1 MINLMNLNYSMPHR
15 TRPAT
20 LPGDRVG
27 KREVARM
34 IRVDHAGELGAQA
47 IYVGQMA
54 VLKDQPSAPL
64 LSEMEQQESEHLQ
77 IFDKLMTERG
87 VRPSV
92 LSPLWRRIGYAIG
105 AGSALVGE
113 QTAMAVTVAVEE
125 VIEEHYQ
132 QQLEQL
138 GEDEPELRATISEFR
153 EDELRHRDTALK
165 NGAEEAPAR
174 KLLSRSVKS
183 GTKIAIWLA
192 KRI

>member
-1 MINLMNLNYSMPHR
+1 MNLNYSTPRR

-20 LPGDRVG
+20 LPGDRAAS
-27 KREVARM
+27 REVARM

-64 LSEMEQQESEHLQ
+64 LSEMEQQESEHLTFFENL
-77 IFDKLMTERG
+77 ITERG
-87 VRPSV
+87 VRPSA
-92 LSPLWRRIGYAIG
+92 LSPFWRWMGYAIG
-105 AGSALVGE
+105 TGSALVGE
-113 QTAMAVTVAVEE
+113 QAAMAVTVAIEE

-138 GEDEPELRATISEFR
+138 GEDEPDLRAIISEFR

-165 NGAEEAPAR
+165 NGAEEAPAH
-174 KLLSRSVKS
+174 KLLSRSVKA
-183 GTKIAIWLA
+183 GTKLAIWLA
-192 KRI
+192 KRF

>member
-1 MINLMNLNYSMPHR
+1 MNLNFSMPHR

-27 KREVARM
+27 EREVARM

-47 IYVGQMA
+47 SYVGQIA
-54 VLKDQPSAPL
+54 VLKDQVSAPL
-64 LSEMEQQESEHLQ
+64 LSEMEQQESEHLKT
-77 IFDKLMTERG
+77 FEKLITKRG
-87 VRPSV
+87 VRPSA
-92 LSPLWRRIGYAIG
+92 LSPLWRGMGYAIG
-105 AGSALVGE
+105 TGSALVGE
-113 QTAMAVTVAVEE
+113 QAAMAVTAAVEE

-138 GEDEPELRATISEFR
+138 GEDEPELRAIISEFR
-153 EDELRHRDTALK
+153 EDELRHRDTALE
-165 NGAEEAPAR
+165 NGAREAPAH
-174 KLLSRSVKS
+174 KLLSRSVKA

>member
-1 MINLMNLNYSMPHR
+1 MPHR

-20 LPGDRVG
+20 LPGDRVE
-27 KREVARM
+27 KRVVARM
-34 IRVDHAGELGAQA
+34 IRVDHAGELGAKA

-64 LSEMEQQESEHLQ
+64 LSEMEQQESEHLKT
-77 IFDKLMTERG
+77 FDKLITERG

-105 AGSALVGE
+105 AGSALAGE

-138 GEDEPELRATISEFR
+138 GEDDPELRATISEFR
-153 EDELRHRDTALK
+153 EDELRHRDAALK